1 MSRGFTLIEMLVAF
15 VVLALSLGALLPLV
29 AGAARQSTVL
39 QDYAR
44 AVTLADSLL
53 AAAGEGEALRPGVES
68 GRVDG
73 LRWRR
78 SVEPELPPGHPPDAR
93 WVPCRLSVEVRWGR
107 EEAGRTVSIATLRLG
122 VRE

>member
-1 MSRGFTLIEMLVAF
+1 LSRGFTLVEMLVAF
-15 VVLALSLGALLPLV
+15 VVLALSLGALMPLV
-29 AGAARQSTVL
+29 ASAARQSAVL

-53 AAAGEGEALRPGVES
+53 AAAGEGEALRPGVAS
-68 GRVDG
+68 GSENH

-78 SVEPELPPGHPPDAR
+78 SVEPEVPPGHPPDAR
-93 WVPCRLSVEVRWGR
+93 WVPCRVSVEVHWGSGS
-107 EEAGRTVSIATLRLG
+107 AARTVRVATLRLG